1 MIRRPPRSTLF
12 PYTTLSRS
20 AFSRRF
26 AKLVGKF
33 ARIVPPAFVIAR
45 AACTVGTFGDDFVPE
60 IIRNVVV
67 PLLAGQLITASRADH
82 LRNVRVRMQTFQLI
96 LALCQRI
103 KELLVIKAPRKREV
117 LFFSGDG
124 VQVEQSLLH
133 TAELDHLH
141 LGP

>member
-20 AFSRRF
+20 AFFRRF

-67 PLLAGQLITASRADH
+67 PRSEEHTSELQSRLHLVCRLLLEKK
-82 LRNVRVRMQTFQLI
+82 
-96 LALCQRI
+96 
-103 KELLVIKAPRKREV
+103 KE
-117 LFFSGDG
+117 
-124 VQVEQSLLH
+124 SLL
-133 TAELDHLH
+133 DR
-141 LGP
+141 